1 MPEKKS
7 ARRPRSQTIEVARV
21 VSIGRSKI
29 AGDAALVKLRDS
41 EGGMV
46 VLRLLP
52 QQLKTLALGLAGM
65 SEALDQ

>member
-1 MPEKKS
+1 MPPKKP

-21 VSIGRSKI
+21 VSIGPSKI

-46 VLRLLP
+46 VLRLHP
-52 QQLKTLALGLAGM
+52 QQLKTLARGM
-65 SEALDQ
+65 SDALGF